1 MFRVLTLLDRL
12 FDRVLLAL
20 AWLAAAIFAAI
31 ALAIPVNVVLR
42 NGFGTAIYGLLEL
55 IEYGLLAATFLAAPW
70 VLAKNAHVSVDL
82 VVSALGPGWRR
93 LFEALANLTGAAVSA
108 VFLWYALEAA
118 ARSMARGS
126 MVRASF
132 IFPEWWLLSIA
143 PLAMA
148 LILVEFLR
156 RLLRPAA
163 AGDRRLMGL

>member
-1 MFRVLTLLDRL
+1 MIALLERLYDRL
-12 FDRVLLAL
+12 LLAL
-20 AWLAAAIFAAI
+20 AWLAAAIFAAT

-82 VVSALGPGWRR
+82 LVSALRPGARR
-93 LFEALANLTGAAVSA
+93 LLEALANLVGAGVSA
-108 VFLWYALEAA
+108 VFLWYAVEAA
-118 ARSMARGS
+118 LRSMARGS

-132 IFPEWWLLSIA
+132 VFPEWWLLSIA

-163 AGDRRLMGL
+163 PGDRRLTGL